1 MPSSR
6 LPDSYLAE
14 LTARGL
20 LPPAQAAAVAEAE
33 RQRPFSLHYEL
44 RAFLYLG
51 IVLLTGGLGVLIY
64 RNIDTIGHGVLMAAV
79 ALLTGACFYYADRH
93 RAPFTWGEAPKT
105 SVGADYLLLMG
116 CLLFVALETYAQ
128 FQYALFGS
136 RYGLTTALPAV
147 LFIVLAYCFDHRGV
161 LSMGLTALASW
172 VGLTAQPLAVFENDF
187 STPAV
192 RVAAIGLGLALTAA
206 GLYAEARGRKA
217 HFAFTYLLLGVN
229 LAQLALCASVLEYSS
244 FSHYDDATSLL
255 AWGAA
260 LLVLAGCA
268 GQYWYARRVQS
279 YWFLLLAAGY
289 AYAVVCWMFAQL
301 LRSSGGSGE
310 GVVLLGL
317 FFAIASA
324 VGIILL
330 FVNLKNILRRA

>member
-1 MPSSR
+1 MSSSH
-6 LPDSYLAE
+6 PIDSYLAE
-14 LTARGL
+14 LTEKGL
-20 LPPAQAAAVAEAE
+20 LPPAQAATLAEAE

-44 RAFLYLG
+44 RALLYLG

-64 RNIDTIGHGVLMAAV
+64 LHIDTIGHGVLMTAI
-79 ALLTGACFYYADRH
+79 ALLMGACFYYADRH

-128 FQYALFGS
+128 FQYAIFGS
-136 RYGLTTALPAV
+136 RYGLATALPAG
-147 LFIVLAYCFDHRGV
+147 LFIFLAYRFDHRGV

-192 RVAAIGLGLALTAA
+192 RVAAIGLGLALSAA
-206 GLYAEARGRKA
+206 GLYDEGRHRKA

-229 LAQLALCASVLEYSS
+229 LAQLGLCASVLEYSG
-244 FSHYDDATSLL
+244 HYANESSLL

-289 AYAVVCWMFAQL
+289 AYAVVCWMFVQL
-301 LRSSGGSGE
+301 LPGGE
-310 GVVLLGL
+310 GSILLGL
-317 FFAIASA
+317 LFALASA
-324 VGIILL
+324 IGIILF
-330 FVNLKNILRRA
+330 FVNLKNILHRA